1 MDRNPLEQE
10 IFDLRR
16 IGLGKA
22 DSGDYPELLVVLKD
36 GGIKEPA
43 RDFAGAVA
51 TMLRTTAKQFPNNP
65 NSRLLLELF
74 CVHESTRAL
83 SPAAALNVTV
93 QRVRGTK
100 TSADKDAFR
109 KNEVAK
115 AIQFLAEVLKDEH
128 RPPVGDDSEGPIEL
142 PQPLLAG
149 VVDAGLTR
157 FYPSRGHYRLLRDG
171 RESISDYISLATT
184 CVEMVSLNLTTGN
197 ETENVVDTFEDLI
210 QRRNPTKVIVSLLD
224 PEIPALAE
232 AIAPVVGSAA
242 ETMRGRVR
250 DTLAALAEFRSA
262 RLGRT
267 RRQYFEVWC
276 HNCIPNASAII
287 IDGDSNK
294 GYIQLETKGYK
305 TGMKSSFG
313 FEVGAGT
320 EFFEMLRDSYRHLIS
335 DGRRI
340 V

>member
-128 RPPVGDDSEGPIEL
+128 RPPVG
-142 PQPLLAG
+142 
-149 VVDAGLTR
+149 
-157 FYPSRGHYRLLRDG
+157 
-171 RESISDYISLATT
+171 
-184 CVEMVSLNLTTGN
+184 
-197 ETENVVDTFEDLI
+197 
-210 QRRNPTKVIVSLLD
+210 
-224 PEIPALAE
+224 PE
-232 AIAPVVGSAA
+232 
-242 ETMRGRVR
+242 
-250 DTLAALAEFRSA
+250 
-262 RLGRT
+262 
-267 RRQYFEVWC
+267 
-276 HNCIPNASAII
+276 
-287 IDGDSNK
+287 
-294 GYIQLETKGYK
+294 
-305 TGMKSSFG
+305 FG
-313 FEVGAGT
+313 GWFA
-320 EFFEMLRDSYRHLIS
+320 
-335 DGRRI
+335 
-340 V
+340 